1 LKKLIPSNSLK
12 TTSSDSAIE
21 AIEFSNNGI
30 LDSLTGAPAPKLFF
44 DNLAREISQS
54 RRNSQAIA
62 IVTIKLQSKD
72 AESGINNK
80 SKTAKKQSIN
90 QISQR
95 NLEFEKLLA
104 QLNNNIKS
112 NMRGS
117 DFYSR
122 IAENGFWL
130 CLQGDL
136 VQAISTAK
144 RFEAIISQKF
154 MTTNVKAHLE
164 FSSSEWTRDQD
175 INKWISEIDQRY
187 FAS

>member
-1 LKKLIPSNSLK
+1 
-12 TTSSDSAIE
+12 
-21 AIEFSNNGI
+21 
-30 LDSLTGAPAPKLFF
+30 
-44 DNLAREISQS
+44 
-54 RRNSQAIA
+54 
-62 IVTIKLQSKD
+62 
-72 AESGINNK
+72 
-80 SKTAKKQSIN
+80 
-90 QISQR
+90 
-95 NLEFEKLLA
+95 
-104 QLNNNIKS
+104 
-112 NMRGS
+112 MRGS

>member
-1 LKKLIPSNSLK
+1 MKKLITSK
-12 TTSSDSAIE
+12 TTSSNFVIE

-44 DNLAREISQS
+44 DNLAREISRS
-54 RRNSQAIA
+54 RRSSQPIA
-62 IVTIKLQSKD
+62 IMTIKLLSED
-72 AESGINNK
+72 TESGINNK
-80 SKTAKKQSIN
+80 SKRVKKPSSN

-95 NLEFEKLLA
+95 ALEFEKLLA
-104 QLNNNIKS
+104 QLNNSINS

-130 CLQGDL
+130 CLHGDL
-136 VQAISTAK
+136 AQAISTAK
-144 RFEAIISQKF
+144 RFEEIISQKF
-154 MTTNVKAHLE
+154 MTTNANAQLE
-164 FSSSEWTRDQD
+164 FFSSEWKRNLDA
-175 INKWISEIDQRY
+175 NEWISEIDRQY

>member
-1 LKKLIPSNSLK
+1 MKKLITSK
-12 TTSSDSAIE
+12 TTSSNSVIE

-44 DNLAREISQS
+44 DNLAREISRS
-54 RRNSQAIA
+54 RRSSQPIA
-62 IVTIKLQSKD
+62 IMTIKLLSED
-72 AESGINNK
+72 TESGINNK
-80 SKTAKKQSIN
+80 SKRVKKPSSN

-95 NLEFEKLLA
+95 ALVFEKLLA
-104 QLNNNIKS
+104 QLNNSINS

-130 CLQGDL
+130 CLHGDL
-136 VQAISTAK
+136 AQAISTAK
-144 RFEAIISQKF
+144 RFEEIISQKF
-154 MTTNVKAHLE
+154 MTTNANAQLE
-164 FSSSEWTRDQD
+164 FFSSEWKRNLDA
-175 INKWISEIDQRY
+175 NEWISEIDRQY

>member
-1 LKKLIPSNSLK
+1 MK
-12 TTSSDSAIE
+12 TTSSNFEIE

-54 RRNSQAIA
+54 RRSSQPIA
-62 IVTIKLQSKD
+62 IVAIKLLSEN
-72 AESGINNK
+72 AESRITNK
-80 SKTAKKQSIN
+80 SKRAKKPSSN

-95 NLEFEKLLA
+95 DLEFEKLLA

-130 CLQGDL
+130 CLRGDL
-136 VQAISTAK
+136 AQAISTAT
-144 RFEAIISQKF
+144 RFEEIISQKF
-154 MTTNVKAHLE
+154 ITTNVKAHLE
-164 FSSSEWTRDQD
+164 FFSSEWTRDQD
-175 INKWISEIDQRY
+175 INNWITEIDRQY